1 MPSTFLNEDQEGIA
15 GMVLIVEVGPN
26 VEVIGE
32 PQAIEETVLRSDLII
47 LPLDVRKEEL
57 TMVLPF
63 CFNLSV
69 LGCGALPV

>member
-32 PQAIEETVLRSDLII
+32 PQAIEEVVLRSDLII
-47 LPLDVRKEEL
+47 LPL
-57 TMVLPF
+57 M
-63 CFNLSV
+63 
-69 LGCGALPV
+69 